1 MGLPKLLILIMIS
14 ATLIIALVPILTIHA
29 INETSTNTTTGQPQ
43 QASINAS
50 FSSGVTIYVVGPQT
64 LIQELINANIP
75 QSAIRLT
82 NVPNLP
88 LIPPG
93 SVVVIDW
100 DYLLNYFSNNA
111 SLIID
116 SLESLFRDGD
126 LIVIAVSNLN
136 ESPVASSALAIAW
149 ARAYGSKFTMYPAI
163 GGLYVAAFGDGH
175 HLVFTAGYNTTAIP
189 GFIKLYEGVRE
200 AWAEALNGSKASFGI
215 YNFQSSSGTSTED
228 PCIAYETQYSNYGVT
243 FDFQPNYGGQN
254 LQAYSDGNGT
264 FLYDTCVFIY
274 KQPVI
279 SAGGPPYYGISPA
292 VWLAYY
298 PTSTMINNHGGI
310 QYFIGTIDHESGW
323 NDYKK
328 GYDQYLGM
336 PINSYTS
343 FVSGI
348 SPQSTSNYQS
358 SFSVTFGA
366 GPVTYTYSELPAS
379 VQITQENTGNSTYLS
394 AFNNTWYF
402 YFSGPQNANQEYQ
415 VAYTEQQ
422 AAWVLPQGLYE
433 PQNATLYEEFGVKL
447 LTARLVKFQFLFI
460 CYVEYEYKFV
470 WTDFAWVLHY
480 SPKSG
485 ISASGLIIN
494 QQSPYYVSGVTTY
507 SRQGYSLCW

>member
-64 LIQELINANIP
+64 LIQELIDASIP
-75 QSAIRLT
+75 QSAIRLA
-82 NVPNLP
+82 NVPNLS

-100 DYLLNYFSNNA
+100 NYLLNYFSNNA

-116 SLESLFRDGD
+116 SLESLFRGED
-126 LIVIAVSNLN
+126 LIVIAVSNPN
-136 ESPVASSALAIAW
+136 ESLAASSALAIAW
-149 ARAYGSKFTMYPAI
+149 ARAYGSKFAMSPAI
-163 GGLYVAAFGDGH
+163 GGLYVAAFGNNH
-175 HLVFTAGYNTTAIP
+175 SLIFTASYSAKGII
-189 GFIKLYEGVRE
+189 GFVNEYESIKE
-200 AWAEALNGSKASFGI
+200 AWAEAAQETEANLNLGI
-215 YNFQSSSGTSTED
+215 YEDQLSPGTNMLD
-228 PCIAYETQYSNYGVT
+228 PCFGSGLQNGTYELAFEYVPMYDGI
-243 FDFQPNYGGQN
+243 D
-254 LQAYSDGNGT
+254 LLAYSDGNGS
-264 FLYDTCVFIY
+264 FLYDTCIFIHKNLINASGVLDY
-274 KQPVI
+274 AI
-279 SAGGPPYYGISPA
+279 NPA
-292 VWLAYY
+292 VWFAYI
-298 PTSTMINNHGGI
+298 PSNAIIRDGGRI
-310 QYFIGTIDHESGW
+310 QYFIGTFDHESGW
-323 NDYKK
+323 IDYVYH
-328 GYDQYLGM
+328 YDKYLGI
-336 PINSYTS
+336 PINSYTEYIPPS
-343 FVSGI
+343 A
-348 SPQSTSNYQS
+348 SPSSTYGEAS
-358 SFSVTFGA
+358 SVH
-366 GPVTYTYSELPAS
+366 V
-379 VQITQENTGNSTYLS
+379 IQENTGGINNSNYALV
-394 AFNNTWYF
+394 NNTWYF
-402 YFSGPQNANQEYQ
+402 YLSGPEMANQQYS
-415 VAYTEQQ
+415 VAYEEA
-422 AAWVLPQGLYE
+422 AAWVLPQGNETSQTAVLF
-433 PQNATLYEEFGVKL
+433 EEFGVKL

>member
-1 MGLPKLLILIMIS
+1 MIS
-14 ATLIIALVPILTIHA
+14 ATLIIALVSILTIHA
-29 INETSTNTTTGQPQ
+29 INEITTNTTTRQPQ

-50 FSSGVTIYVVGPQT
+50 FSNGVTIYVVGPQT

-75 QSAIRLT
+75 QSTIRLA
-82 NVPNLP
+82 NVPNLS
-88 LIPPG
+88 LISPG

-100 DYLLNYFSNNA
+100 NYLLNYFSSNA

-116 SLESLFRDGD
+116 SLESLFRGED
-126 LIVIAVSNLN
+126 LIVIAVSNPN
-136 ESPVASSALAIAW
+136 ESLAASSALAIAW

-163 GGLYVAAFGDGH
+163 GGLYVAAFGDRH
-175 HLVFTAGYNTTAIP
+175 HLIFTAGYNTTAIP
-189 GFIKLYEGVRE
+189 GIIKFYESIRE
-200 AWAEALNGSKASFGI
+200 AWAEALKSSKASFGI
-215 YNFQSSSGTSTED
+215 YNFQSSSGASSGD
-228 PCIAYETQYSNYGVT
+228 PCLAYETQYSSYGVT

-274 KQPVI
+274 KQPVTP
-279 SAGGPPYYGISPA
+279 AGGPPYYGISPA

-298 PTSTMINNHGGI
+298 PTSTMINNHGSI
-310 QYFIGTIDHESGW
+310 QYFIGTIDHGSGW

-328 GYDQYLGM
+328 GYDQYLRM
-336 PINSYTS
+336 PINSYTE
-343 FVSGI
+343 FVSGA

-358 SFSVTFGA
+358 SFSVTFSV
-366 GPVTYTYSELPAS
+366 GPDTYKYSESPAL
-379 VQITQENTGNSTYLS
+379 VQITQENTGEPQLV

-433 PQNATLYEEFGVKL
+433 PQSATLYEEFGVKL

-494 QQSPYYVSGVTTY
+494 QQSPYYVSGITTY